1 MLAIAI
7 STFFVLAFL
16 GSATVIA
23 MMFGQYRDRIAE
35 VIQSGLDSNHPATAI
50 QHMTY
55 RQRTL
60 KTPQPMTRYCPL
72 QPAPLRAA
80 A

>member
-23 MMFGQYRDRIAE
+23 MMFAQYRDRIAE
-35 VIQSGLDSNHPATAI
+35 VIQGGLDGTHPATGI
-50 QHMTY
+50 QHMTC
-55 RQRTL
+55 RQRTVRM
-60 KTPQPMTRYCPL
+60 PQPMTRHCPR